1 MIMKYILRNMG
12 SCFLIQLRQ
21 PKRISS
27 IDTPVEST
35 TTTCQ
40 EKVVRVLKMSGKV
53 AVAYRSSVLVKDV
66 LVNFTGF
73 GLEIS
78 EESSQILPPNY
89 ELKTGNVYYLHP
101 TNSQSEDNNQNLSGE
116 VKQIK
121 VIITKQQLQELLT
134 KKGSIEGMIANVSKG
149 LFDHNVDDDT
159 REVGSLNLKL
169 YRKEVNRN

>member
-1 MIMKYILRNMG
+1 MG

-35 TTTCQ
+35 TTCH
-40 EKVVRVLKMSGKV
+40 EKVVRVLKMNGKV
-53 AVAYRSSVLVKDV
+53 AVEYRSSVLVKDV

-73 GLEIS
+73 GVGIS
-78 EESSQILPPNY
+78 EESSQTLPPNY
-89 ELKTGNVYYLHP
+89 ELRTGNVYYLHP
-101 TNSQSEDNNQNLSGE
+101 ANSQSAVNNQNLCGE

-134 KKGSIEGMIANVSKG
+134 KKGSIEDMIAKVSKG
-149 LFDHNVDDDT
+149 LFDHEHNNVDDDT
-159 REVGSLNLKL
+159 PRSWRPELETIPEGRE
-169 YRKEVNRN
+169 